1 MRFWWRAFDEVGG
14 SCRGAAGIAV
24 MMVKVCGITRR
35 EDAVVA
41 AEAERRRLDLFFIR
55 RVRAISRRNA
65 QQCWARG

>member
-1 MRFWWRAFDEVGG
+1 MRFWWRAFDK
-14 SCRGAAGIAV
+14 SADPAGALGNSV

-41 AEAERRRLDLFFIR
+41 AEAERRRLIYFLSEESA
-55 RVRAISRRNA
+55 AISRRNA